1 MKIQNVSGWRKQS
14 SRDLKF
20 VTLLFVAAFLML
32 LSTSSALGQG
42 FKMTQL
48 NPPGFQAG
56 TAIPYGVNASEA
68 VVGFGTATSGATVG
82 FLYSGGK
89 YTTLD
94 FPKKNTFTRASGIND
109 SNEIVGDWYEASANT
124 YHGYT
129 YVNGTYQQYD
139 VGGKVSTSIFGVNS
153 AGHFAGAEGH
163 QGSTGFVKGFIYT
176 GSGNPTEFFASGKDA
191 TYVYA
196 INSSDEVVGEY
207 LDSSNVAHGFYRSA
221 AGKITAIEYPGATQ
235 TVAYGINDAGE
246 ITGTYINA
254 SNLPYGFTYIK
265 GKYASTDFAATR
277 GINSKGAY
285 VGFYWGVD
293 GVPSGYLASPQAF
306 TLSTVKIPDEQEG
319 FLYGVNKD
327 DVSVGAYVDTSGQ
340 EHGMMVSDGKVTN
353 IDDSN
358 GVQTICFAINS
369 ANHIVGDYIDT
380 NGNPHGFEYVAGK
393 FTDIS
398 GPSGALSDDATG
410 INDAGEIS
418 GDFYSGSD
426 STHHGFLFKGGKYTE
441 LDPPGSTNTFGAGI
455 NASGNATFFWVD
467 SKGYVQ
473 SSLYN
478 GKTFTSINVPGVAS
492 SYAQGINTA
501 GDIVFVVYDPY
512 GVGHSA
518 LKQGSSY
525 FVFDDPKGF
534 NAAAG
539 GINDGGLIVGYYT
552 PTGTTLAQPFKGTE

>member
-1 MKIQNVSGWRKQS
+1 MKIQNVPGRSKQT
-14 SRDLKF
+14 SRRSKAAP
-20 VTLLFVAAFLML
+20 LLFLAPLFLV
-32 LSTSSALGQG
+32 LSVSSALGQG

-68 VVGFGTATSGATVG
+68 VVGFGTATSGGTVG

-153 AGHFAGAEGH
+153 AGHLTGAEGH
-163 QGSTGFVKGFIYT
+163 QGGSGFVKGFIYL
-176 GSGNPTEFFASGKDA
+176 GSGEPTEFFASGKDN
-191 TYVYA
+191 TYAYA

-221 AGKITAIEYPGATQ
+221 AGEITAIEYPGATQ

-293 GVPSGYLASPQAF
+293 GVASGYLASPQAF
-306 TLSTVKIPDEQEG
+306 TLSTVKVPGNQQAQ
-319 FLYGVNKD
+319 LLGVNNSG
-327 DVSVGAYVDTSGQ
+327 VTVGAYVNSKGLERGLMISG
-340 EHGMMVSDGKVTN
+340 GKVTN
-353 IDDSN
+353 IDDSK
-358 GVQTICFAINS
+358 GVTTDCFSVNS
-369 ANHIVGDYIDT
+369 AGDIVGLYTDSS
-380 NGNPHGFEYVAGK
+380 GNSHGFEYTSGK
-393 FTDIS
+393 FKDIP
-398 GPSGALSDDATG
+398 GPKGSLGSAALG
-410 INDAGEIS
+410 INDSGTVAG
-418 GDFYSGSD
+418 FYLD
-426 STHHGFLFKGGKYTE
+426 SNGIPRGFVLTSGKYKT
-441 LDPPGSTNTFGAGI
+441 LNVPGAEFTLARGI
-455 NASGNATFFWVD
+455 NNAGMVTLQWQD
-467 SKGYVQ
+467 SAGYRQ

-478 GKTFTSINVPGVAS
+478 GKKYTTINVPGAAVNEVGS
-492 SYAQGINTA
+492 INTA
-501 GDIVFVVYDPY
+501 GDIVYSVFDPY
-512 GVGHSA
+512 GVGHAAA
-518 LKQGSSY
+518 LIGKDY
-525 FVFDDPKGF
+525 YIFDYPKGS
-534 NAAAG
+534 NTGAG
-539 GINDGGLIVGYYT
+539 GINDSNLIVGSYDPSGKT
-552 PTGTTLAQPFKGTE
+552 VPESFQGTQ

>member
-1 MKIQNVSGWRKQS
+1 MKIQDISGWSKPR
-14 SRDLKF
+14 SRNLKF
-20 VTLLFVAAFLML
+20 VTLFFAAAFLMM
-32 LSTSSALGQG
+32 TSSALGQG

-48 NPPGFQAG
+48 NPPGYQAG

-82 FLYSGGK
+82 FLYAGGK

-153 AGHFAGAEGH
+153 AGHFTGAEGH

-176 GSGNPTEFFASGKDA
+176 GSGEPTEFFASGKNN
-191 TYVYA
+191 TYAYA

-207 LDSSNVAHGFYRSA
+207 FDSSNVAHGFYRSA
-221 AGKITAIEYPGATQ
+221 TGKITAIEYPGATQ

-293 GVPSGYLASPQAF
+293 GAPSGYLASPQAF
-306 TLSTVKIPDEQEG
+306 KLSTVKIPDEQVG
-319 FLYGVNKD
+319 FLYGVNNAE
-327 DVSVGAYVDTSGQ
+327 VVVGAYVDTNGQ
-340 EHGMMVSDGKVTN
+340 EHGMMVSKGGKVTN
-353 IDDSN
+353 IDDSS

-369 ANHIVGDYIDT
+369 TNHIVGDYIDT
-380 NGNPHGFEYVAGK
+380 SGNQHGFEYSAGK
-393 FTDIS
+393 FTDIP
-398 GPSGALSDDATG
+398 GPSGALSSDATG

-426 STHHGFLFKGGKYTE
+426 STHHGFLFKGGKYTQ
-441 LDPPGSTNTFGAGI
+441 LDPPGSSNTFGAGI
-455 NASGNATFFWVD
+455 NASGDATFFWVD
-467 SKGYVQ
+467 SNGYVQ

-492 SYAQGINTA
+492 TYAQGINTA

-518 LKQGSSY
+518 LKQGSTY

-552 PTGTTLAQPFKGTE
+552 PTGTTLPQPFKGTE